1 MLQMLRMLRQ
11 IERGVFHTS
20 GRVHARLNAKYTHP
34 LQMA

>member
-11 IERGVFHTS
+11 IERGVFHT
-20 GRVHARLNAKYTHP
+20 GGGVRDRLKAKYTEP